1 MRRSEH
7 RSCLAAALA
16 FLALLSAC
24 TKPGDP
30 AAPAPPSAGAGLAD
44 AGPSPD
50 IGGAL
55 RRALLGPADV
65 PSEYAP
71 HAAPTPES
79 YRADPAECART
90 LDEVES
96 IPVAEP
102 GAVEARTAFAT
113 ADLTSWIQ
121 EILRAYP
128 SGEASVALS
137 RAADNLAKCHQVTI
151 EYPDGMTFTESID
164 TATRSGDDFTVR
176 VTLQAPA
183 FSLADNLSVRR
194 VGDVLIILSYTAPE
208 APDPA
213 STEDLMARATDR
225 LRAVVG

>member
-7 RSCLAAALA
+7 RSRLAAALA

-24 TKPGDP
+24 TVPGEP
-30 AAPAPPSAGAGLAD
+30 AGPAPPSAGAGLAD

-128 SGEASVALS
+128 SGEAGLALS
-137 RAADNLAKCHQVTI
+137 RAADDLAKCHQVTI
-151 EYPDGMTFTESID
+151 EYPDGTTFTESID
-164 TATRSGDDFTVR
+164 TVTRSGDDFTVR

-194 VGDVLIILSYTAPE
+194 VGDV
-208 APDPA
+208 
-213 STEDLMARATDR
+213 
-225 LRAVVG
+225 